1 MDSETWTKIREGK
14 YWKDFIEVLKRSLK
28 LTFLSLDFGLNDGDK
43 FLEALPKM
51 NHQFLKELCLKGDG
65 REVLTNAVDF
75 LNNTNYRSRNL
86 LNYLE
91 KSTKLKALQFEFNST
106 VVDEDLLDIGQA
118 WQKHPFLSWI
128 HETISSFKLKYL
140 QELHLSGLDIDLEK
154 PAFKELLETIAE
166 NMPKLQFLCMIAD
179 VQDPSKNWPEYAEIC
194 EEFATGKNIKVEIR
208 ALPVLCNFEMDGIKS
223 LCCGHYRVR
232 PRVHPSKDVEIYG
245 PK

>member
-1 MDSETWTKIREGK
+1 M
-14 YWKDFIEVLKRSLK
+14 LK
-28 LTFLSLDFGLNDGDK
+28 LTNLPYQNKLINYQVWDK
-43 FLEALPKM
+43 TCPQHGEAP
-51 NHQFLKELCLKGDG
+51 
-65 REVLTNAVDF
+65 
-75 LNNTNYRSRNL
+75 
-86 LNYLE
+86 
-91 KSTKLKALQFEFNST
+91 
-106 VVDEDLLDIGQA
+106 GQ
-118 WQKHPFLSWI
+118 K
-128 HETISSFKLKYL
+128 
-140 QELHLSGLDIDLEK
+140 DIDLEK

-194 EEFATGKNIKVEIR
+194 QEFATGKNIKVEIR